1 MVIMFELDLLFPK
14 TPPAAL
20 AMRHGRPACE
30 WVMPAPAARRR
41 DFASVCKRFPPGMPD
56 CLRVTTVRSE
66 QGSERC
72 AAAIYGKHAYVIHYA
87 FMPAEGSKAG

>member
-1 MVIMFELDLLFPK
+1 
-14 TPPAAL
+14 
-20 AMRHGRPACE
+20 
-30 WVMPAPAARRR
+30 
-41 DFASVCKRFPPGMPD
+41 MPD

>member
-1 MVIMFELDLLFPK
+1 MIELDLLFPK

-20 AMRHGRPACE
+20 APRH
-30 WVMPAPAARRR
+30 
-41 DFASVCKRFPPGMPD
+41 GMPD

-72 AAAIYGKHAYVIHYA
+72 AAAIYGAHAYVIHYA
-87 FMPAEGSKAG
+87 FTPDEGSKAG